1 MNEKAYKTMSRSGAG
16 ALTVGIIMMVAG
28 LVCGII
34 AVVSGAR
41 LLHDKKE
48 IMDSVRRISAAFEL
62 LPVFCGNH
70 GKNQSDQNLSLQSG
84 SIFGNQAF
92 YHLSEEAGNDSS
104 SSKSAR
110 KCCGVSSVWLFSAIP

>member
-16 ALTVGIIMMVAG
+16 ALTVGMVAG

-48 IMDSVRRISAAFEL
+48 IMF
-62 LPVFCGNH
+62 
-70 GKNQSDQNLSLQSG
+70 
-84 SIFGNQAF
+84 
-92 YHLSEEAGNDSS
+92 
-104 SSKSAR
+104 
-110 KCCGVSSVWLFSAIP
+110 

>member
-41 LLHDKKE
+41 LLHDKKKKLC
-48 IMDSVRRISAAFEL
+48 F
-62 LPVFCGNH
+62 
-70 GKNQSDQNLSLQSG
+70 
-84 SIFGNQAF
+84 
-92 YHLSEEAGNDSS
+92 
-104 SSKSAR
+104 
-110 KCCGVSSVWLFSAIP
+110 

>member
-48 IMDSVRRISAAFEL
+48 TGFFRGIYVVFVCKKFQKPSYDLSGLGQERREASCSNRSLVGAATNR
-62 LPVFCGNH
+62 VCQTR
-70 GKNQSDQNLSLQSG
+70 KSYSL
-84 SIFGNQAF
+84 
-92 YHLSEEAGNDSS
+92 H
-104 SSKSAR
+104 R
-110 KCCGVSSVWLFSAIP
+110 K

>member
-1 MNEKAYKTMSRSGAG
+1 MNEKAYKTMSRSG

-48 IMDSVRRISAAFEL
+48 IMF
-62 LPVFCGNH
+62 
-70 GKNQSDQNLSLQSG
+70 
-84 SIFGNQAF
+84 
-92 YHLSEEAGNDSS
+92 
-104 SSKSAR
+104 
-110 KCCGVSSVWLFSAIP
+110 

>member
-16 ALTVGIIMMVAG
+16 TLAVGIIMMVTG

-48 IMDSVRRISAAFEL
+48 IMF
-62 LPVFCGNH
+62 
-70 GKNQSDQNLSLQSG
+70 
-84 SIFGNQAF
+84 
-92 YHLSEEAGNDSS
+92 
-104 SSKSAR
+104 
-110 KCCGVSSVWLFSAIP
+110 

>member
-34 AVVSGAR
+34 AVVS
-41 LLHDKKE
+41 
-48 IMDSVRRISAAFEL
+48 
-62 LPVFCGNH
+62 GNH

-110 KCCGVSSVWLFSAIP
+110 KYRGVSSVWLFSAIP

>member
-16 ALTVGIIMMVAG
+16 TLAVGIIMMVTG

-48 IMDSVRRISAAFEL
+48 IMFQVDSVCWISLIIELFSVFRRDY
-62 LPVFCGNH
+62 
-70 GKNQSDQNLSLQSG
+70 GKDKSDRKLSL
-84 SIFGNQAF
+84 
-92 YHLSEEAGNDSS
+92 
-104 SSKSAR
+104 
-110 KCCGVSSVWLFSAIP
+110 